1 MRLFATILSFALLV
15 SAFPMPVIAESSFD
29 PDLVISDRDITD
41 TSVPDDYAQKFLE
54 SKGSGIAGR
63 VFQDLDGSMKKP
75 GDLVTY
81 YGRAFGVSPRFLLA
95 LIQKEQSLVTDKN
108 PSACQVDWAA
118 GYGRPDGSTCNDPA
132 WQKYRGFTTQIISAA
147 AFVRFFYDNPDRS
160 FGYFQGRTAVIDG
173 TPVTPS
179 NIATAMLYSYTPHIH
194 GNQLFSS
201 IWSKWFVSSY
211 PDGSY
216 LRDSAGEVWLIQAG
230 LKRRFTSMSA
240 LYSRVDRS
248 RIIQVTD
255 DVLVQYDEGASIKF
269 ADYSLV
275 SVPSGTVFMLVH
287 DIKRP
292 VESMQV
298 FRTIGFNPE
307 EIIDVSETDLA
318 FYTTGDM
325 ITLESTYP
333 TGALIQ
339 NNKTGGVYWVQDG
352 IKRPI
357 YSAEIMKINYPGRK
371 IFPVAPDVLDAMPT
385 KDPVRLR
392 DGELVT
398 CPGCDKAVYVISNG
412 MRRPI
417 VSGKVFEALG
427 YDWRRVIWTADDA
440 VFVHPLGGL
449 VTLRANDFQIT
460 AARSDF

>member
-1 MRLFATILSFALLV
+1 MRLFTLILTFAMVVSVLPAPV
-15 SAFPMPVIAESSFD
+15 FAESAFN
-29 PDLVISDRDITD
+29 PDFVISDRDITD

-54 SKGSGIAGR
+54 AKGSGIAGR
-63 VFQDLDGSMKKP
+63 LFQDLDGSMKKP
-75 GDLVTY
+75 GDIITY
-81 YGRAFGVSPRFLLA
+81 YGRSFGVSPRFLLA

-108 PSACQVDWAA
+108 PSNCQVDWAA
-118 GYGRPDGSTCNDPA
+118 GYGRPDGSTCNDPV
-132 WQKYRGFTTQIISAA
+132 WQKYRGFTTQIINAA
-147 AFVRFFYDNPDRS
+147 AFARFFYDNPERS
-160 FGYFQGRTAVIDG
+160 FGYFEGRTANIDG
-173 TPVTPS
+173 TPVTPA
-179 NIATAMLYSYTPHIH
+179 NTATAMLYSYTPHIH
-194 GNQLFSS
+194 GNRLFST
-201 IWSKWFVSSY
+201 IWSKWFISSY
-211 PDGSY
+211 PDGSF
-216 LRDSAGEVWLIQAG
+216 LRDSSGEVWLIQAG
-230 LKRRFTSMSA
+230 LKRRFASISA
-240 LYSRVDRS
+240 LYSRVDAS

-255 DVLVQYDEGASIKF
+255 DILSQYDEGASIKF

-275 SVPSGTVFMLVH
+275 RVPNGSVYMLVR

-318 FYTTGDM
+318 SYAPGDM
-325 ITLESTYP
+325 ITMESTYP

-352 IKRPI
+352 VKRPI

-371 IFPVAPDVLDAMPT
+371 IFPVSPDVLEAMPS
-385 KDPVRLR
+385 KDAVRLR

-417 VSGKVFEALG
+417 LSGKVFEALG
-427 YDWRRVIWTADDA
+427 YDWRRVIHTTDDA
-440 VFVHPLGGL
+440 VFLHPLGEMVSL
-449 VTLRANDFQIT
+449 STDDFQIT
-460 AARSDF
+460 TTR